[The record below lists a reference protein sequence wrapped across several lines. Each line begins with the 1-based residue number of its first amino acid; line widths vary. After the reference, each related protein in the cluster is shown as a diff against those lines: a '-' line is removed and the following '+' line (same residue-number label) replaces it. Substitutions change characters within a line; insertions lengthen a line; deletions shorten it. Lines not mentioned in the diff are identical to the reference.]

1 MNFQKVRILAILCCV
16 LASFGLSAEPS
27 KGFTDT
33 VILKDGTMLES
44 VKATSTSDGL
54 VVTNEDGETTVYKKK
69 DVKSFQKGGT
79 NSAKVSSEVSD
90 SNNLGKAF
98 KSKIGIEFVPIPAGE
113 FTMGCSVG
121 DNDCRDSEKPAHKV
135 KITQGF
141 YMGKYEVTQAQWKS
155 VMGENPSGF
164 NSCGG
169 NCPVEQVSWDDI
181 QDFLRNLNEKEGRT
195 GDKMI
200 RLPTEAEW
208 EYAARAGTGAKTYAT
223 DLDSIAWYGKN
234 SGNKT
239 HPVGKKK
246 PNAFGLYDMIG
257 NVLEWVE
264 DWYDADYYATS
275 ETEDPQGSPNGKLRV
290 LRGGS
295 WFDLADFNDDFDRV
309 SDRHYGDPAG
319 RFVYFGFRLV
329 APQ

>member
-1 MNFQKVRILAILCCV
+1 MYSTITT
-16 LASFGLSAEPS
+16 AEPS

-54 VVTNEDGETTVYKKK
+54 VVTKEDGETTVYKKK

-98 KSKIGIEFVPIPAGE
+98 KSKMGIEFVPIPAGE

-121 DNDCRDSEKPAHKV
+121 DNDCNDSEKPAHRV
-135 KITQGF
+135 KITKVF
-141 YMGKYEVTQAQWKS
+141 YMGKYEVTQSQWKA
-155 VMGENPSGF
+155 VMEENPSHF

-181 QDFLRNLNEKEGRT
+181 QDFLRNLNDKEGRT

-208 EYAARAGTGAKTYAT
+208 EYSARAGTRAKTYAT
-223 DLDSIAWYGKN
+223 DLGSIAWHYNN

-257 NVLEWVE
+257 NVYEWVE
-264 DWYDADYYATS
+264 DGYDADYYATS
-275 ETEDPQGSPNGKLRV
+275 ETEDPQGPPNGEFRV

-295 WFDLADFNDDFDRV
+295 WYLNAYVSRV
-309 SDRHYGDPAG
+309 SYRGYIDPTN
-319 RFVYFGFRLV
+319 RSSLFGFRLV
-329 APQ
+329 APQQ